1 MHCAATR
8 RFALHREGLRDL
20 PVGHWVIQ
28 RFLNHDARMYKVY
41 VLGDRSD
48 VVTKVVRL
56 ALCVA
61 ECSSNSMCCA
71 RDCVAY

>member
-48 VVTKVVRL
+48 VVTKVIFAVL
-56 ALCVA
+56 HSDAFLSLHAL
-61 ECSSNSMCCA
+61 
-71 RDCVAY
+71 